1 MGIRSDELDSRSGS
15 GGRKGTYR
23 WVVAISSSKEEMEVE
38 EDLRKRSIMD
48 ERTSGECTE
57 PCKCEILVQ
66 IVHRPRLVQEYTKEF
81 LDMTE
86 KCKSK
91 PAER

>member
-1 MGIRSDELDSRSGS
+1 MEAERALTIR
-15 GGRKGTYR
+15 
-23 WVVAISSSKEEMEVE
+23 VVAISSSKEEVEVE
-38 EDLRKRSIMD
+38 EDLRKRLIMD

-66 IVHRPRLVQEYTKEF
+66 IVHKPRLVQEYTKEF
-81 LDMTE
+81 LDMAE

-91 PAER
+91 PAEG